1 MQGCLIIQDHW
12 SQKQTST
19 RGMDEGTC
27 GKTDR
32 VAPGRSLPLSQLN
45 FKNTLNPPIFH
56 NKTYLIKTKR
66 SSQQQ

>member
-19 RGMDEGTC
+19 RGMDEGTR

-32 VAPGRSLPLSQLN
+32 VAPGRSLPLSQ
-45 FKNTLNPPIFH
+45 
-56 NKTYLIKTKR
+56 
-66 SSQQQ
+66 